1 MKITE
6 DYLLLTRAFPGGRK
20 LPPVLVSK
28 AELAEALFCSER
40 NAKLIIGKLAAM
52 GWIRFEPGRGRGN
65 KSRLY
70 LDTDPAPLLLQE
82 AEDKVRGGD
91 AEAAFRLIGEYGETD
106 SVKREFMDWFY
117 RYLGYQS
124 DNGPNRIV
132 EKLRLPIYRPIVA
145 LDPGE
150 AFYALDGYL
159 VELIF
164 GTLVACDDDESGMI
178 SQGIAHHWEFDEAG
192 MSWTFYLRKGI
203 RFHHGRE
210 LDAEDVKFSYER
222 LQHTGHAWA
231 VRSIGSMDAL
241 SSHSIRITLKERN
254 GYFLRMLSYSTCSIV
269 PRDLYRADG
278 SGSPELPVGTGPF
291 KAVRRTRGSLL
302 LQAFDS
308 YFGYRPH
315 LDELELIVLPNAD
328 SLEKNDDAGFV
339 HVMTGEQTLAEKIGW
354 KHTGMMSGT
363 SLLTINRSKPGLL
376 EDPFLRRAL
385 NVLIDRGA
393 MAGELG
399 FPRISPSSGFVWFND
414 DKGVDEFDPDAGME
428 LLSKSS
434 YAGETIL
441 LATFPRHQPDAE
453 WISGRLLQYGV
464 RVEVVLHTWADMLLQ
479 RSVDEA
485 DLILFEA
492 VLSEGPIR
500 LLEYLQSS
508 IGFISSHMS
517 PGTRMR
523 TEEILGRFK
532 LADSEEAR
540 WNCLDEI
547 ERLLKSEGDIVFL
560 NAKAVSAMTHP
571 SLRDVRLSHRGWVDF
586 RNAWVMPVHQ
596 QIGPQ

>member
-6 DYLLLTRAFPGGRK
+6 DYLLLTRAFPEGRK
-20 LPPVLVSK
+20 LSPVLVSK
-28 AELAEALFCSER
+28 TELAEALFCSER
-40 NAKLIIGKLAAM
+40 NAKLIIGKLAAT
-52 GWIRFEPGRGRGN
+52 GWLRFEPGRGRGN

-70 LDTDPAPLLLQE
+70 LDADPAPLLLQE

-91 AEAAFRLIGEYGETD
+91 AEAAFRLIGEYAGTD
-106 SVKREFMDWFY
+106 AVKREFMDWFY

-124 DNGPNRIV
+124 DGGSSRVV
-132 EKLRLPIYRPIVA
+132 EKLRLPIYRPIVSM
-145 LDPGE
+145 DPGE

-164 GTLVACDDDESGMI
+164 GTLVCCDDDESAMI
-178 SQGIAHHWEFDEAG
+178 SQGIAHHWEYDEAG
-192 MSWTFYLRKGI
+192 MSWTFHLRKGI

-222 LQHTGHAWA
+222 LKHTAHAWA
-231 VRSIGSMDAL
+231 VRSIGSMEAL
-241 SSHSIRITLKERN
+241 SSHAIRITLKERDS
-254 GYFLRMLSYSTCSIV
+254 YFLRVLSYSTCSIV
-269 PRDLYRADG
+269 PRDLYGADG

-339 HVMTGEQTLAEKIGW
+339 HVLTGEQTLAEKIGW
-354 KHTGMMSGT
+354 KHIGMMSGT
-363 SLLTINRSKPGLL
+363 SLLTVNRSMPGLL

-385 NVLIDRGA
+385 NVLIDRQA
-393 MAGELG
+393 MVTELG
-399 FPRISPSSGFVWFND
+399 FPRISPSSGFVWGND
-414 DKGVDEFDPDAGME
+414 DKGVDEFDPDAGMK
-428 LLSKSS
+428 LLSKSN
-434 YAGETIL
+434 YAGETIT
-441 LATFPRHQPDAE
+441 LATFPRHQNDAE
-453 WISGRLLQYGV
+453 WISSSLSQYGV
-464 RVEVVLHTWADMLLQ
+464 RVEVVLHTWAGMLLQ
-479 RSVDEA
+479 QSVEA
-485 DLILFEA
+485 AHLILFEA

-508 IGFISSHMS
+508 TGFISSHMS
-517 PGTRMR
+517 PETRRR
-523 TEEILGRFK
+523 TEQILGRFK
-532 LADSEEAR
+532 LADTEETR
-540 WNCLDEI
+540 RDCLDEI
-547 ERLLKSEGDIVFL
+547 EGLLKSEGDILFL
-560 NAKAVSAMTHP
+560 NSKAVSAMTHP

-586 RNAWVMPVHQ
+586 RNAWVMPDSK
-596 QIGPQ
+596 QIKP